1 MTDQISNRISEQVGG
16 QVGGQI
22 GENFNVLT
30 KEVIT
35 SLQYYIIILIVC
47 LGVFILINLIT
58 CGLVIVTTKTVKKIE
73 KKTNYL

>member
-1 MTDQISNRISEQVGG
+1 MTDQISNRISE